1 MRPSSLFP
9 VAGLLVSSLLSCHRS
24 GAPKDA
30 PKAAAV
36 PAASAVQVAAGAGRR
51 TEVGKAQEQL
61 KIPAGRFY
69 AGSLPG
75 DEGRDPTLEPV
86 LASYDMPAFTMDA
99 LPYPGVPGEAPLTGV
114 SQAEA
119 QKKCAERGA
128 RLCTELEWERA
139 CRGPAGDAF
148 AVGPAYDPTC
158 EKTPEKCVSGFGA
171 RAMGTTLE
179 EWTSSG
185 AVDPVKGGKK
195 VAVKGAFSAA
205 PAAAHR
211 CAARRALDPTV
222 SSKMVGFRCCAGP
235 ESPAAVPAVEA
246 QPTFRKASL
255 DRLTDVFAGV
265 PELAR
270 VKQMPRWFKET
281 EIQEIVDKA
290 KNPPGAGWVLTVDPI
305 EWSPV
310 PGTDLLVITGR
321 SKGGAFIVAFHK
333 LPGDKLR
340 LASSMLF
347 VNEPG
352 PIVLGYQPAIKRE
365 INWSMAWGSAGEG
378 GAITYRDDHRVV
390 IVQR

>member
-1 MRPSSLFP
+1 MRASLLLA
-9 VAGLLVSSLLSCHRS
+9 VLLVSCHRG
-24 GAPKDA
+24 GASQDT
-30 PKAAAV
+30 PKAVAA

-51 TEVGKAQEQL
+51 TEVGKAQEQI
-61 KIPAGRFY
+61 KVPAGRFY

-86 LASYDMPAFTMDA
+86 LASYDMPAFAMDA

-128 RLCTELEWERA
+128 RLCTELEWERV
-139 CRGPAGDAF
+139 CRGPNGDAF
-148 AVGPAYDPTC
+148 GVGPAYDPTC

-179 EWTSSG
+179 EWTASA

-195 VAVKGAFSAA
+195 AAVKGAYSAA

-222 SSKMVGFRCCAGP
+222 SSKMVGFRCCTGP
-235 ESPAAVPAVEA
+235 ESPASVPAVEA

-255 DRLTDVFAGV
+255 DRWADVFAGV

-270 VKQMPRWFKET
+270 VKVLPRPFKET

-310 PGTDLLVITGR
+310 PGTDLLVVTGR